1 MDAESISASRK
12 STRTRGA
19 SVNYKEVDSDS
30 DDELF
35 PFLVSD
41 DDGSASSSDS
51 SSDSESEDDEYYDAS
66 ATKKIRYDKLRG
78 QDSWIGRRIC
88 KVFENH
94 GEFDGIIYAVD
105 DDHNNPGYRLFMVH
119 YFEDPDDA
127 ESMWPQEVA
136 TYVPFIIIFLT
147 WLSIYYFGHYF
158 NIFFCMCTDG
168 FCRQTRL

>member
-1 MDAESISASRK
+1 M
-12 STRTRGA
+12 
-19 SVNYKEVDSDS
+19 NYKEADSDS

-41 DDGSASSSDS
+41 SDGSESSSDS
-51 SSDSESEDDEYYDAS
+51 SSSDESEDDEYYDAS

-88 KVFENH
+88 KVFGNH

-127 ESMWPQEVA
+127 ESMWPKEVV
-136 TYVPFIIIFLT
+136 TYVSFF
-147 WLSIYYFGHYF
+147 
-158 NIFFCMCTDG
+158 FFCCCVAVHLL
-168 FCRQTRL
+168 FLALL